1 MSKQINIVSSAF
13 STAEFDTAAPEFV
26 VIQVDIDRLKQV
38 VKLCNDFNLGTV
50 EIDDIGMLCP
60 EGQYGRMIDQVLC
73 ITKHWIWLSADVKHA
88 DYKIQSVLCDVDAI
102 FSAFDN
108 PEMTELECVVD
119 GDTLVFN
126 DIQKSQY
133 QPLIDADTA
142 IMNQ

>member
-13 STAEFDTAAPEFV
+13 STDEFDTAAPEFV
-26 VIQVDIDRLKQV
+26 VIQVDTDRLKQV
-38 VKLCNDFNLGTV
+38 VKLCNDFNLVTV

-60 EGQYGRMIDQVLC
+60 EGDYGRMIDQVLC
-73 ITKHWIWLSADVKHA
+73 ITKNWIWLSADVKHS

-102 FSAFDN
+102 FNAIDTGI
-108 PEMTELECVVD
+108 TEIGVVD